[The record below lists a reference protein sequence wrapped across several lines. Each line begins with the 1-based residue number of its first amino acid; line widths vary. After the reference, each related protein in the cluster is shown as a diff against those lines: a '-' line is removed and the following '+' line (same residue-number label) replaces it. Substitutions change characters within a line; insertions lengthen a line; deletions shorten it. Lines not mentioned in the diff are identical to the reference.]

1 MERVAC
7 KSCGG
12 TLAKVSETTYRCA
25 HCGTTH
31 ELGRDDSHAVRALL
45 ERNNE
50 RWVTINRRMDEFY
63 AAVNTAAGYEA
74 KRAKFMSWLVGASLF
89 GVAWFVIFALATST
103 MPGDSPDKVPFVAAF
118 GIVPWLLL
126 AVIVSG
132 ALAWGHLS
140 QRKSMQRKARAA
152 IGDVVQTYRAMS
164 DKPVKD
170 LLQSLHN
177 QQRLVVEGA
186 PEIASA
192 IYIEAIE
199 ASRPPVAQQQ
209 PRPAPG

>member
-1 MERVAC
+1 VERVAC

-12 TLAKVSETTYRCA
+12 ALAKVGETTYRCT
-25 HCGTTH
+25 HCGTAH

-74 KRAKFMSWLVGASLF
+74 KRAKFMSWLVGAGLF

-103 MPGDSPDKVPFVAAF
+103 MPEDSPDKVPFVAAF

-126 AVIVSG
+126 ALIVSG

-140 QRKSMQRKARAA
+140 QRKAMQRKARAA
-152 IGDVVQTYRAMS
+152 IGDVVEAYRAMS

-170 LLQSLHN
+170 LLESLHN
-177 QQRLVVEGA
+177 QQRLLVEGA

-192 IYIEAIE
+192 VYIEAIA
-199 ASRPPVAQQQ
+199 ASETLAAQQQ

>member
-12 TLAKVSETTYRCA
+12 ALAKVGETTYRCT

-89 GVAWFVIFALATST
+89 GVAWFAIFAAATAT
-103 MPGDSPDKVPFVAAF
+103 MPEDSPDKVEFVAAF

-126 AVIVSG
+126 ALIVSG

-140 QRKSMQRKARAA
+140 QRKAMQRKARAA
-152 IGDVVQTYRAMS
+152 IGDVVEAYRAMS

-170 LLQSLHN
+170 LLESLHN
-177 QQRLVVEGA
+177 QQRLLVEGA

-192 IYIEAIE
+192 VYIEAIA
-199 ASRPPVAQQQ
+199 ASETLAAQQQ